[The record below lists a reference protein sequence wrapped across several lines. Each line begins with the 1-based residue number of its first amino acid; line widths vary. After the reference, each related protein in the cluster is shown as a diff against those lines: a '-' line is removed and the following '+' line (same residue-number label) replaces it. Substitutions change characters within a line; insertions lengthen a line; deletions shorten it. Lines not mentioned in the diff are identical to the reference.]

1 MDPFGLALKDYWH
14 GNSSAK
20 VIFHRDDGL
29 IHDYFVNHCFRKPED
44 FSELEKK
51 ALKLCSG
58 KILDVGAGVGPHS
71 LYLQSMGLDICALD
85 ISAVACEIMKKR
97 GVKNV
102 LCTDISNLHKG
113 IFDTIL
119 LMGRAVGLVGDLEG
133 MKKFL
138 KHCKNLLS
146 LKGKVILDSLDVRV
160 TTNPDHLAYQ
170 NRNKKMG
177 RYLGIV
183 GLKMEYKGQYGQ
195 EFKLLHI
202 DPDTLKNIAEGL
214 DLKFKILH
222 HTEEGDYLAQIS
234 K

>member
-1 MDPFGLALKDYWH
+1 MEPFGLALKDYWD
-14 GNSSAK
+14 GDSSAK

-29 IHDYFVNHCFRKPED
+29 IDDYFVNHCFRKFDE

-71 LYLQSMGLDICALD
+71 LYLQNMGLDICALD

-97 GVKNV
+97 GVRNV
-102 LCTDISNLHKG
+102 LCTDIYNLQKV

-119 LMGRAVGLVGDLEG
+119 LLGRAIGLVEDLEG

-170 NRNKKMG
+170 KK
-177 RYLGIV
+177 
-183 GLKMEYKGQYGQ
+183 E
-195 EFKLLHI
+195 
-202 DPDTLKNIAEGL
+202 
-214 DLKFKILH
+214 
-222 HTEEGDYLAQIS
+222 
-234 K
+234 